1 MNRNEMTNFSSRVIR
16 HDLGWC
22 CRKGP
27 CSAKAVAVLGATCA
41 PCCFGCSARC
51 VLLKGCCCSLGAG
64 FQGAVLGAV
73 LGRVDPPASKERT
86 TKYKT
91 TLLNLWIMLVHFF
104 SRIIQLRHCVGFS
117 SCSYV
122 CAFDGARTHPKQPSI
137 PVVSYVGHKTP
148 TKTTSPNNNNLG
160 TTHPPKNK
168 TVAAF
173 LSNPGCIAGMN
184 NLPDTNCISPAAGSF
199 CMRPG
204 FRYHQCFEIYG
215 ASGRPNATWTC
226 PKNGIFPSGYSRWRW
241 KMSCYQARLNDGW
254 SAAGGLSSL

>member
-1 MNRNEMTNFSSRVIR
+1 MEKLRQHRYTAHNWEKCHCTRLFSMGWIVWCESCQTSMNRNEMTNFSSRVIR

-91 TLLNLWIMLVHFF
+91 PLLNLWIMLVHFF
-104 SRIIQLRHCVGFS
+104 FAHNSAPALCWLFKLFLRLCLWWSKDPPQTALHP
-117 SCSYV
+117 CSFLCWPQNSYQNDL
-122 CAFDGARTHPKQPSI
+122 AKQ
-137 PVVSYVGHKTP
+137 
-148 TKTTSPNNNNLG
+148 
-160 TTHPPKNK
+160 
-168 TVAAF
+168 
-173 LSNPGCIAGMN
+173 
-184 NLPDTNCISPAAGSF
+184 
-199 CMRPG
+199 
-204 FRYHQCFEIYG
+204 Q
-215 ASGRPNATWTC
+215 
-226 PKNGIFPSGYSRWRW
+226 
-241 KMSCYQARLNDGW
+241 
-254 SAAGGLSSL
+254 